1 MSALPTPA
9 IPKDGPVLV
18 VEDDPDMAEAICYLL
33 ETDGFSP
40 VAFGNGADA
49 LDYLTR
55 GDRALPSLILLDLG
69 MPVMNGWELRSRLE
83 GDAELAAIPVIVVS
97 AFVEDAAHAG
107 PHGTEVHL
115 AKPFGAETLLLCVH
129 RLVGPKL
136 DAAPARVYEDLICRI
151 SKDEGFVEFLIG
163 ESDPFPLFRL
173 SVGHF
178 DWRIRR
184 EISAGFIH
192 ATLGE
197 PADREHRVLTLSRS
211 WGGGEVFRVREQ
223 IRLPSDP

>member
-9 IPKDGPVLV
+9 VPKDGPVLV

-69 MPVMNGWELRSRLE
+69 MPVMNGWELRTRLE

-129 RLVGPKL
+129 RLVG
-136 DAAPARVYEDLICRI
+136 
-151 SKDEGFVEFLIG
+151 
-163 ESDPFPLFRL
+163 
-173 SVGHF
+173 
-178 DWRIRR
+178 
-184 EISAGFIH
+184 
-192 ATLGE
+192 
-197 PADREHRVLTLSRS
+197 
-211 WGGGEVFRVREQ
+211 
-223 IRLPSDP
+223 